1 MLAGKKTYY
10 LMRCDFYF
18 VKIFSNLLLKYWLKN
33 LQLNIKMMKNWLF
46 IFCFLGINSIIFAQ
60 DRPLQII
67 MIGAHPDDCDI
78 KSGGTA
84 ALFVAMGH
92 HVKFVSVT
100 NGDAGHQSEGGGM
113 LAKRRI
119 AETKE
124 VAKRLGVSYDV
135 LDNHD
140 GELLPTLE
148 IRLQII
154 RKIREWKADVVIAP
168 RSNDYHPDHRYTGV
182 LVQDAAFMVG
192 VPNIAPDTP
201 PLRKNP
207 VFLYFQDNFKK
218 PNPFQADIAVD
229 ITSVIAKKLDGLDAH
244 QSQFFE
250 WLPWIGNYESEIPK
264 DKAKQREYLLSKR
277 VTKVNPEV
285 KKALEKWYG
294 KEKAEQINYAEAFE
308 ICEYGSIPTEAEI
321 RRLFPMLGR

>member
-1 MLAGKKTYY
+1 M
-10 LMRCDFYF
+10 
-18 VKIFSNLLLKYWLKN
+18 V
-33 LQLNIKMMKNWLF
+33 
-46 IFCFLGINSIIFAQ
+46 FAQ

-250 WLPWIGNYESEIPK
+250 WLPWIGNYEAEIPK